1 MVLWTQW
8 RRIFG
13 YTRGLVKQYSYLDEG
28 TVHKL
33 SKGKIPHHKGWVID
47 KDLLNK
53 LYQTEKGQW
62 RIKK

>member
-1 MVLWTQW
+1 MVLWPNGEEF
-8 RRIFG
+8 FG
-13 YTRGLVKQYSYLDEG
+13 YTRGLVKQYPYLDEG

-47 KDLLNK
+47 ENILSK
-53 LYQTEKGQW
+53 LEPKNGQY